1 MTSRSLKFEGVKIM
15 NTENEQHQLKQ
26 HKFQRN
32 FINFPFLG
40 FALVIAILN
49 IVYPDINIMMT
60 LFGLFFFYNGAILFI
75 AFIKHYKRVMVLAL
89 ILTILSMVLFGLS
102 MYLYALTNNLF

>member
-1 MTSRSLKFEGVKIM
+1 M
-15 NTENEQHQLKQ
+15 NTQNEQHQLKQ
-26 HKFQRN
+26 YKFQRN

-40 FALVIAILN
+40 FALVIALLN

-75 AFIKHYKRVMVLAL
+75 AFIKRTTILAL
-89 ILTILSMVLFGLS
+89 ILTILSMILFGLS

>member
-1 MTSRSLKFEGVKIM
+1 M
-15 NTENEQHQLKQ
+15 NTQNEQHQLNQ
-26 HKFQRN
+26 YKFQRN

-75 AFIKHYKRVMVLAL
+75 AFIKHYKRTIILAL
-89 ILTILSMVLFGLS
+89 ILTILSMILLGLS